1 MGIRSVNMSEGDDT
15 SAILFFQIRCKI
27 RDLITVKTLP
37 NVGIMTQT
45 PTQRQVQNQVFSQN
59 ELQVRLSRFKLFC
72 DVRVEVL
79 F

>member
-1 MGIRSVNMSEGDDT
+1 MSEGDDT

-59 ELQVRLSRFKLFC
+59 ELQV
-72 DVRVEVL
+72 
-79 F
+79 